1 MLKKT
6 ILATLTGT
14 VLLASGA
21 SFADPYYREGHGYGN
36 RDHGHDYGR
45 REVVVRQFYRPA
57 ARPVVVHTYYQPRP
71 VVVERQVVVQRP
83 VPVYSAPVYHSSDAG
98 LAILAG
104 AVLGG
109 AIAYQIAN
117 H

>member
-6 ILATLTGT
+6 ILATLTGAA
-14 VLLASGA
+14 VLASSA
-21 SFADPYYREGHGYGN
+21 SFADPYYRHGQ
-36 RDHGHDYGR
+36 
-45 REVVVRQFYRPA
+45 REVVVQHYYHPA
-57 ARPVVVHTYYQPRP
+57 PRPVVVHNYYHPRP
-71 VVVERQVVVQRP
+71 VFVERRVVVQRP
-83 VPVYSAPVYHSSDAG
+83 APAPVYVGNDG

-109 AIAYQIAN
+109 AIAYQIAT

>member
-6 ILATLTGT
+6 ILATLMGT
-14 VLLASGA
+14 MLASGA
-21 SFADPYYREGHGYGN
+21 AFADGPRYR
-36 RDHGHDYGR
+36 DYGHR
-45 REVVVRQFYRPA
+45 DVVVKRYYPVH
-57 ARPVVVHTYYQPRP
+57 RPVVVQRHYHPAP
-71 VVVERQVVVQRP
+71 VVVHRQVVVQRP
-83 VPVYSAPVYHSSDAG
+83 APVYYYRNDAG

-104 AVLGG
+104 AVIGG

>member
-6 ILATLTGT
+6 ILATLTGAT
-14 VLLASGA
+14 LLASGA
-21 SFADPYYREGHGYGN
+21 ASADGRGYGHGYGH
-36 RDHGHDYGR
+36 RD
-45 REVVVRQFYRPA
+45 VVVKQVYYRPA
-57 ARPVVVHTYYQPRP
+57 PRPVVVQSYYQPRP
-71 VVVERQVVVQRP
+71 APVVVQRQVVVQRP
-83 VPVYSAPVYHSSDAG
+83 LPVYYGNEG

-104 AVLGG
+104 AVIGG